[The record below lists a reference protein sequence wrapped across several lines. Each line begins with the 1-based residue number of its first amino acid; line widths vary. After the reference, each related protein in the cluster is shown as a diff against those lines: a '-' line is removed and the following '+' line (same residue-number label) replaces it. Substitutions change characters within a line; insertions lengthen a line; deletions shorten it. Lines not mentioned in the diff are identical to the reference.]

1 MKPFNPNIQWDHEEW
16 LSELKRVQSLP
27 SSPNTKI
34 LFKQLRSLIF
44 KVNIEIVNIGYYTNN
59 LGRKVFL
66 PDVNSYSYL
75 YSTPISIQ
83 NKYSRMDVVTN
94 VKVVND
100 DSIDAAEKLAK
111 EGYNPAVLILA
122 CEDGPGGGVI
132 GGCYG
137 QEEGLFRRTNL
148 YVYMYPFSKHASE
161 YGLLPKKDKYPL
173 DKCFGGVYVYNSIVF
188 REQENLGY
196 ALKEHPF
203 PMSFI
208 AVPAL
213 RDPQITIEGILT
225 IEDSKIEKEK
235 IKTILRIGLINGH
248 DSLVLGAWGCGIFH
262 NPPSHISNLFKIIL
276 DEEEFKNKFRVILFA
291 ILEDDCSCKSHNP
304 NGNFI
309 PFYNTFK

>member
-34 LFKQLRSLIF
+34 LFKQLRSLNF

-66 PDVNSYSYL
+66 PDSYL

-100 DSIDAAEKLAK
+100 DSIDASEKLAK

-137 QEEGLFRRTNL
+137 QEEGLVRRTNL
-148 YVYMYPFSKHASE
+148 YV
-161 YGLLPKKDKYPL
+161 
-173 DKCFGGVYVYNSIVF
+173 
-188 REQENLGY
+188 
-196 ALKEHPF
+196 
-203 PMSFI
+203 
-208 AVPAL
+208 
-213 RDPQITIEGILT
+213 
-225 IEDSKIEKEK
+225 
-235 IKTILRIGLINGH
+235 
-248 DSLVLGAWGCGIFH
+248 
-262 NPPSHISNLFKIIL
+262 
-276 DEEEFKNKFRVILFA
+276 
-291 ILEDDCSCKSHNP
+291 
-304 NGNFI
+304 
-309 PFYNTFK
+309 